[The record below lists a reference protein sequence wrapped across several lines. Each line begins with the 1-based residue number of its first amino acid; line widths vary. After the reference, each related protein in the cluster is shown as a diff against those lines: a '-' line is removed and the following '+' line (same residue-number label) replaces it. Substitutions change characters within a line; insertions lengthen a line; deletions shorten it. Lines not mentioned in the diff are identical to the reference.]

1 MLKRFENSW
10 STLNTR
16 EIYDNAWISVRE
28 DDVLRPDGEAGIYG
42 VVSMKNRAIGILPLH
57 TDGTVTLVGQF
68 RYTLDEYSW
77 EIPEG
82 GCAPEETILEAA
94 ARELREETGLIAHKW
109 TSLGRIHLSN
119 SVTDEEGFVFLATEL
134 EQREAQPEG
143 TEDLQIRRVPFVQ
156 VLEMARSGEI
166 TDSMSLMAIYRYAIE
181 SLNERA

>member
-1 MLKRFENSW
+1 MLERFENSW
-10 STLNTR
+10 RTLHSR
-16 EIYDNAWISVRE
+16 EIYDNAWINVRE
-28 DDVLRPDGEAGIYG
+28 DDVVRPDGEAGIYG
-42 VVSMKNRAIGILPLH
+42 VVSMKNRAIGVLPVH
-57 TDGTVTLVGQF
+57 ADGTVTLVGQF

-82 GCAPEETILEAA
+82 GCAPDESILEAG
-94 ARELREETGLIAHKW
+94 ARELREETGLIAHRW

-119 SVTDEEGFVFLATEL
+119 SVTDEEGFVFLATDL
-134 EQREAQPEG
+134 EQRAAQPEG

-181 SLNERA
+181 RLNERA